1 MDRHFWEIIDAARAH
16 KLSDERLASIRMQLM
31 NQPVNVLAEFYAAGF
46 GWWAEL
52 GRKDLWAAA
61 YTLLG
66 GCSDDSFMDFRSWLL
81 LQGRDAIEAVVRDP
95 DVLADWKYPDEPRV
109 EGLLRIPGKLSPS
122 PLPEL
127 EFDPDVSHWPADRV
141 SDYNWTDEDCARWF
155 PKIDKNPLW
164 KRKRK
169 ARARQRS
176 PWEEAIRSAPE
187 GDAQPYSREIQFS
200 PGNKLIHPSYGVGVV
215 IAVRGDRVDVMFP
228 DDKLRVFL
236 HRAP

>member
-1 MDRHFWEIIDAARAH
+1 MDRRFWEIIDEARVH

-31 NQPVNVLAEFYAAGF
+31 NQPVNVLAEFRAAGF

-61 YTLLG
+61 YTLMG
-66 GCSDDSFMDFRSWLL
+66 GCSDDSFMDFRTWLL

-95 DVLADWKYPDEPRV
+95 DVLADWKYPESPRV
-109 EGLLRIPGKLSPS
+109 EHLLSIPEELSPS

-141 SDYNWTDEDCARWF
+141 SDYKWTDDDCARWF
-155 PKIDKNPLW
+155 PKIDQNPLW
-164 KRKRK
+164 KRKAK
-169 ARARQRS
+169 ARTQK
-176 PWEEAIRSAPE
+176 RSAWAEALRASASEP
-187 GDAQPYSREIQFS
+187 QPYSREIHFS

-215 IAVRGDRVDVMFP
+215 IAVRGDRVDVIFP
-228 DDKLRVFL
+228 DDKPRVFL
-236 HRAP
+236 HRA